1 MKNLFHYRW
10 KMMML
15 YCGWRSKDVAAMT
28 GYSDIWV
35 RKCSTSRNPP
45 DELKRAINYFESNTD
60 HGSNM
65 FWQDRPVKYEIAPK
79 GEKNW
84 ELIKQALE
92 KALK

>member
-1 MKNLFHYRW
+1 MTKLFHYRW
-10 KMMML
+10 KMML
-15 YCGWRSKDVAAMT
+15 AYCGWRSKDIAAMT

-35 RKCSTSRNPP
+35 RKCCTSLSPP
-45 DELKRAINYFESNTD
+45 DEMVLAIGYFESNTD
-60 HGSNM
+60 YGSNM

-84 ELIKQALE
+84 ALIQESLQ